1 MPNMQI
7 GGARAAHCRS
17 PGAHSAPLT
26 WVCIGGYI
34 SPRGYQ
40 TSLSCLL
47 TQSGHKCAAACLDL
61 RRRKLAGSL
70 EGKNKGDLPGPFKR
84 EGVCEPREH
93 RASFAFSPP
102 PREQRPVSEQH
113 CMSLSNPV
121 SVIHPPHLPPHTFH
135 IAVRPRGFCHA
146 RARPRAHSRPG
157 RDVNYTVQRVGVYLR
172 CLSRWQVRIGPRPRG
187 GGGPGSSLEVAWVS
201 CWGVARGVTNQCG
214 VTAVFFFC

>member
-1 MPNMQI
+1 MQK

-61 RRRKLAGSL
+61 RWRKLAGSF
-70 EGKNKGDLPGPFKR
+70 EGKNKGDLPGPFKW

-102 PREQRPVSEQH
+102 PCEQRPVSEQH
-113 CMSLSNPV
+113 CMSLSNTV
-121 SVIHPPHLPPHTFH
+121 SVIHPPPTSPYFPHRSTPPRILSCTRT
-135 IAVRPRGFCHA
+135 ATCTLTT
-146 RARPRAHSRPG
+146 RPG
-157 RDVNYTVQRVGVYLR
+157 R
-172 CLSRWQVRIGPRPRG
+172 
-187 GGGPGSSLEVAWVS
+187 
-201 CWGVARGVTNQCG
+201 
-214 VTAVFFFC
+214 